1 MEIFC
6 PLGTKF
12 SSLSVHTEVYI
23 KRFENICSNVSH
35 GEEGIDDI
43 DDESQE

>member
-1 MEIFC
+1 MEKFSLPGI
-6 PLGTKF
+6 KF
-12 SSLSVHTEVYI
+12 SSLSVHTEVYV
-23 KRFENICSNVSH
+23 KCFENIYSNVSH